1 MRRKGLFFLLTL
13 LLSVK
18 SIGQPRPAAED
29 SKAKSARMAASNPF
43 IGGPFGPCGIRPC
56 PENVPIDKGVLLLFA
71 GGLLLGASV
80 LRKFQMMKKA

>member
-1 MRRKGLFFLLTL
+1 
-13 LLSVK
+13 
-18 SIGQPRPAAED
+18 
-29 SKAKSARMAASNPF
+29 MAASNPF